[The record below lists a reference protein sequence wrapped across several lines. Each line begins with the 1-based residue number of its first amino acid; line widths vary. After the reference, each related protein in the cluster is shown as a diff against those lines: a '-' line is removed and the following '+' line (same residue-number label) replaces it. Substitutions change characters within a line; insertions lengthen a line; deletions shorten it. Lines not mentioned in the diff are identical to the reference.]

1 MMSKSK
7 SSLARGLRALY
18 LLPLIC
24 LGIGLQARTV
34 YVPKD
39 KDNNNSQ
46 NPLII
51 LRQAWG
57 EEKEITKAEYDV
69 LDQGRVSSIQ
79 MLKDEAAYE
88 KYGDKAA
95 HGVIVITLKMPSE
108 MEEIVV
114 VRYRDQD
121 DDKPVKFYPVEP
133 DTMPSFQGGDIN
145 MFSRWLC
152 QQITAPKDCNH
163 EGTMKVS
170 FVVGADGNVSD
181 VKVVQS
187 VCAELDAL
195 AVSTIEKSPKWE
207 PATINGKP
215 YDMALSVPIIFQVRY
230 APKK

>member
-39 KDNNNSQ
+39 KDSKNFDYHVMQAQAGGNQ

-57 EEKEITKAEYDV
+57 EEHEITKEEYDN
-69 LDQGRVSSIQ
+69 LNSGRIKSVGL
-79 MLKDEAAYE
+79 MKDADAWE
-88 KYGDKAA
+88 KYGEKAA
-95 HGVIVITLKMPSE
+95 HGVIVITLKMPTE

-114 VRYRDQD
+114 VRYREDE

-133 DTMPSFQGGDIN
+133 DTMPTLQGGDIN
-145 MFSRWLC
+145 MFRGVAVV
-152 QQITAPKDCNH
+152 IAPR
-163 EGTMKVS
+163 T
-170 FVVGADGNVSD
+170 
-181 VKVVQS
+181 
-187 VCAELDAL
+187 
-195 AVSTIEKSPKWE
+195 
-207 PATINGKP
+207 
-215 YDMALSVPIIFQVRY
+215 
-230 APKK
+230 